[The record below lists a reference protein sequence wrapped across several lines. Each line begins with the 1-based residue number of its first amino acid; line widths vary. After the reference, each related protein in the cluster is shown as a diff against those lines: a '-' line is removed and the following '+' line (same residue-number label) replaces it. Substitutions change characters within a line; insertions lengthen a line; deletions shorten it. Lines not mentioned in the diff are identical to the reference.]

1 MRTWSEMAA
10 TASQRR
16 GNGDSPRFEGFV
28 YRGDLER
35 APVFLYGSAENL
47 TGYRE
52 EDLRRGDPK
61 WSQVIHPDD
70 FPAFRASG
78 SIDRDSGFIAREYRI
93 VRKDG
98 QMRWVLEIIQNVRD
112 ERGTS
117 LFMQGVVHDITP
129 RRQVFE
135 ALRASEA
142 RYRSIVELA
151 NEGIW
156 EIDAGQRTTFV
167 NRIMAEMLGYEAIE
181 MLGRPPR
188 DFIFPEDHDDYQ
200 ARMELMRQN
209 LGDRFEC
216 RLRRKDGSPLWAMVS
231 VTGLTDEANRFA
243 GGFGMFMDISER
255 KRWEEALQ
263 EAEFKY
269 RMVADNTHDWEFW
282 TSPDGRII
290 YNSPSCERLTGY
302 QTGDFQR
309 DQDLLSRIVHPSDR
323 KRFVTFHAS
332 EAKRLRPTAI
342 EFRLQHADGS
352 ERWIEQ
358 LCFPVQG
365 NDGELLGIRG
375 SNRDVTRRRQTEE
388 ELRNHRE
395 NLERLVEERTS
406 ELQRT
411 NEALQREVV
420 ERRLVREAL
429 QATDEQL
436 AAIIEFL
443 PDATLVVD
451 CQKRIIAWNRAIEE
465 MTGVKKEQIIGKGD
479 HAYSIPFYGSPQPM
493 LIDLLMGGGREV
505 AARYEA
511 VTVKG
516 NTVFG
521 EEWVS
526 MTGDRREACLWVTAS
541 LLFDRR
547 GELLGAIQAIRDVT
561 ERSRAQDAL
570 LNSEK
575 QLRALSSQLLT
586 AQEEERKRIAQELH
600 DSIGQ
605 SLAALKFNVE
615 NVRLALLRGA
625 QVSALDTLAELVP
638 KIQQVMEEARRI
650 YMGLRPSMLDDL
662 GIIATIGW
670 CCREFQ
676 TTCPE
681 TRIETHLEVTE
692 EDVAEALKI
701 VIFRIIQEALNN
713 VFKHSRAKHAVLTL
727 TRTRTRLEVA
737 IQDDGSG
744 FDHDVMA
751 RNGDPG
757 RGMGIRGM
765 KERAETSGGLF
776 ELTSNPGKGTT
787 VKASWPLEAGC

>member
-1 MRTWSEMAA
+1 MRVTAGNQQLHVVNRGKERKTSVIGSGLDFDTQMLDAVLTIVDLRNIGKWALHHPSILQLPGCQIGMFEDILPDFVAA
-10 TASQRR
+10 ISRLGQRAR
-16 GNGDSPRFEGFV
+16 RLYRQGEQCLTTGMEHRHGGGAEAFGQLRQNAFCAAIGHGGIGRRTFEDGHDILV
-28 YRGDLER
+28 RVEAAIGIDRAEWVT
-35 APVFLYGSAENL
+35 APVFGD
-47 TGYRE
+47 TGRIFLRPAQRVHIVYR
-52 EDLRRGDPK
+52 RIRAANIPGDQADGATDGTICAARATK
-61 WSQVIHPDD
+61 GTVGGVEVQLVNDRAADD
-70 FPAFRASG
+70 
-78 SIDRDSGFIAREYRI
+78 
-93 VRKDG
+93 
-98 QMRWVLEIIQNVRD
+98 N
-112 ERGTS
+112 
-117 LFMQGVVHDITP
+117 
-129 RRQVFE
+129 
-135 ALRASEA
+135 
-142 RYRSIVELA
+142 
-151 NEGIW
+151 
-156 EIDAGQRTTFV
+156 
-167 NRIMAEMLGYEAIE
+167 
-181 MLGRPPR
+181 LGRAG
-188 DFIFPEDHDDYQ
+188 I
-200 ARMELMRQN
+200 
-209 LGDRFEC
+209 C
-216 RLRRKDGSPLWAMVS
+216 RAQGTV
-231 VTGLTDEANRFA
+231 
-243 GGFGMFMDISER
+243 
-255 KRWEEALQ
+255 Q
-263 EAEFKY
+263 
-269 RMVADNTHDWEFW
+269 
-282 TSPDGRII
+282 
-290 YNSPSCERLTGY
+290 
-302 QTGDFQR
+302 
-309 DQDLLSRIVHPSDR
+309 
-323 KRFVTFHAS
+323 
-332 EAKRLRPTAI
+332 I

-526 MTGDRREACLWVTAS
+526 MTGDGREACLWVTAS

-727 TRTRTRLEVA
+727 TRTRTRLELA

>member
-1 MRTWSEMAA
+1 
-10 TASQRR
+10 
-16 GNGDSPRFEGFV
+16 
-28 YRGDLER
+28 
-35 APVFLYGSAENL
+35 
-47 TGYRE
+47 
-52 EDLRRGDPK
+52 
-61 WSQVIHPDD
+61 
-70 FPAFRASG
+70 
-78 SIDRDSGFIAREYRI
+78 
-93 VRKDG
+93 
-98 QMRWVLEIIQNVRD
+98 
-112 ERGTS
+112 
-117 LFMQGVVHDITP
+117 
-129 RRQVFE
+129 
-135 ALRASEA
+135 
-142 RYRSIVELA
+142 
-151 NEGIW
+151 
-156 EIDAGQRTTFV
+156 
-167 NRIMAEMLGYEAIE
+167 
-181 MLGRPPR
+181 
-188 DFIFPEDHDDYQ
+188 
-200 ARMELMRQN
+200 
-209 LGDRFEC
+209 
-216 RLRRKDGSPLWAMVS
+216 
-231 VTGLTDEANRFA
+231 
-243 GGFGMFMDISER
+243 
-255 KRWEEALQ
+255 
-263 EAEFKY
+263 
-269 RMVADNTHDWEFW
+269 
-282 TSPDGRII
+282 
-290 YNSPSCERLTGY
+290 
-302 QTGDFQR
+302 
-309 DQDLLSRIVHPSDR
+309 
-323 KRFVTFHAS
+323 
-332 EAKRLRPTAI
+332 
-342 EFRLQHADGS
+342 
-352 ERWIEQ
+352 
-358 LCFPVQG
+358 
-365 NDGELLGIRG
+365 
-375 SNRDVTRRRQTEE
+375 
-388 ELRNHRE
+388 
-395 NLERLVEERTS
+395 
-406 ELQRT
+406 
-411 NEALQREVV
+411 
-420 ERRLVREAL
+420 
-429 QATDEQL
+429 
-436 AAIIEFL
+436 
-443 PDATLVVD
+443 
-451 CQKRIIAWNRAIEE
+451 
-465 MTGVKKEQIIGKGD
+465 
-479 HAYSIPFYGSPQPM
+479 
-493 LIDLLMGGGREV
+493 
-505 AARYEA
+505 
-511 VTVKG
+511 
-516 NTVFG
+516 
-521 EEWVS
+521 